1 MKKNN
6 IITLVGFSAS
16 GKDSAARIL
25 EKEHGYNFIV
35 STTTRPIRPGES
47 DRTPYNF
54 VTNEE
59 FEKLISENKLIEYR
73 EYNTLVNKVPAK
85 WYYGVET
92 KEVDP
97 NKKYV
102 VVLDIVGLRG
112 FYEHFGESSVISFF
126 LDVDDNVRKERC
138 LLRGD
143 FDETEWNRRLED
155 DKNRFTDDII
165 NNEIHFVVDA
175 NRELNDVV
183 QIVLNVIN
191 NLNE

>member
-1 MKKNN
+1 MKKNS
-6 IITLVGFSAS
+6 IVVLSGFSSS
-16 GKDSAARIL
+16 GKDTAARIL
-25 EKEHGYNFIV
+25 EKEHGYNFVV

-47 DRTPYNF
+47 DRNPYNF
-54 VTNEE
+54 VTNNE
-59 FEKLISENKLIEYR
+59 FEKLISDNKLIEYR
-73 EYNTLVNKVPAK
+73 EYNTLVNNIPAK

-112 FYEHFGESSVISFF
+112 FSEHFGDSVISFF
-126 LDVDDNVRKERC
+126 LEVSDDVRKERC

-165 NNEIHFVVDA
+165 NNEIHFVV
-175 NRELNDVV
+175 NSEREPNDVV
-183 QIVLNVIN
+183 RSILNV
-191 NLNE
+191 LKKLEEV